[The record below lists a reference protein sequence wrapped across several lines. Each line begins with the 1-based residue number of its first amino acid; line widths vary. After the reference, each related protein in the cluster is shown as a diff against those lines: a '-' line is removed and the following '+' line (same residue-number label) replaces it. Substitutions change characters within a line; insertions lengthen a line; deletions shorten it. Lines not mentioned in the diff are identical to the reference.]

1 MYLLSS
7 VVDVVNGVMLD
18 VDVVGDVVGDVEV
31 DISDTKGTSKMG
43 SIILYYDKCFY
54 NH

>member
-1 MYLLSS
+1 MLYLLSS

-18 VDVVGDVVGDVEV
+18 VGVVGDVVV

-43 SIILYYDKCFY
+43 SIILYYDKCFIVQY
-54 NH
+54 N